1 MTNDQLNTVLLEY
14 GKTHFGH
21 HENVS
26 LYFWQDHDQS
36 LRLRWLVA
44 GKNGDFTQGS
54 GETLAAARADW
65 IARRTEKIA
74 ALEAQLSNL
83 KAQ

>member
-1 MTNDQLNTVLLEY
+1 MTNEQLNTVLLEY
-14 GKTHFGH
+14 GVKHFGH

-26 LYFWQDHDQS
+26 LYFWKDHEQS
-36 LRLRWLVA
+36 LKLSWIVS
-44 GKNGDFTQGS
+44 GNTTQGS

-74 ALEAQLSNL
+74 ALEAQLLNL